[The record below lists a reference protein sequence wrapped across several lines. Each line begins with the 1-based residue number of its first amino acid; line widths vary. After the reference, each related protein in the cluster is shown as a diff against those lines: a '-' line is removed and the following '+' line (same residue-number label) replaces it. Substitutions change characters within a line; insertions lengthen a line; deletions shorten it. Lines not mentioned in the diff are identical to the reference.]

1 LIKLGKKTQKSQEFP
16 SILNSGGRMTAKDPS
31 IITGCLEALIT
42 GKSSRIQSKMPNN
55 PSLMTK
61 FKR

>member
-1 LIKLGKKTQKSQEFP
+1 MRKSQEFP
-16 SILNSGGRMTAKDPS
+16 SILNSGGQMAAKDPS
-31 IITGCLEALIT
+31 IIIGHLEALIT
-42 GKSSRIQSKMPNN
+42 GKSSRIQSKTPNN